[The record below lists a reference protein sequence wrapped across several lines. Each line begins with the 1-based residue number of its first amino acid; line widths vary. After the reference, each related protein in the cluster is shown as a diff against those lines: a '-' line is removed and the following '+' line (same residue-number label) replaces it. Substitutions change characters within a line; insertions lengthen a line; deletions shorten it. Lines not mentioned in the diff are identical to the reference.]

1 MDTTSTENDLK
12 GVRNLIIN
20 AIKPYNL
27 ENGTTRVGLLTY
39 GSAVPKQIVTFPS
52 TDRAGFSLATDL
64 VEHTPG
70 EGNIV
75 EILNVIKISVFEDS
89 NLRRNARK
97 LVVLYVNG
105 NHGITNLPAVESTLR
120 SLNESNI
127 GYVIVIVGSL
137 SADAAKLKKSAG
149 KYGTVVFRRR
159 PEELPDVLPFI
170 IKAGLQKKGE
180 RFLIYVALDYLLPI
194 LFWIRNASFPH
205 VVGIAWSDILKSF
218 A

>member
-1 MDTTSTENDLK
+1 MESDLK

-39 GSAVPKQIVTFPS
+39 GSPVPKHIVKFPG

-75 EILNVIKISVFEDS
+75 EVLNLIKNSVYKGS
-89 NLRRNARK
+89 NLRENANK
-97 LVVLYVNG
+97 IVVLFMNG
-105 NHGITNLPAVESTLR
+105 NRAIPNVSTVETKLK

-127 GYVIVIVGSL
+127 GYVLVIVGSL
-137 SADAAKLKKSAG
+137 SADAAKVKKSAE
-149 KYGTVVFRRR
+149 KYGTVLHRSR
-159 PEELPDVLPFI
+159 PEELPDLLPFI
-170 IKAGLQKKGE
+170 IAAGLQRKG
-180 RFLIYVALDYLLPI
+180 R
-194 LFWIRNASFPH
+194 
-205 VVGIAWSDILKSF
+205 
-218 A
+218 